1 MDVVIARSEATRQP
15 LAGKVLIMT
24 MTHRFILAIST
35 LLLTACG
42 AQAPEIKTTTGL
54 AMGTSYT
61 VKWIASET
69 IDDSQFSSQINQ
81 VIRQVEDSMSTY
93 MDASDLSGLNGAE
106 AGVWHSVPTAM
117 AQLIEQAQGISAATQ
132 GAFDITVGPVV
143 DLWGFGPNPKP
154 ETIPTL
160 AQLEE
165 LRPLVG
171 YQYIQVRI
179 KPAAIKKSRASAIDL
194 SAIAKGYGVDE
205 VALWLQ
211 EKGIEHYLVE
221 IGGELR
227 TKGRKPNG
235 QSWRIAIESPA
246 EQARSVFQVV
256 RVEDRAIATSGNYRN
271 YYEEGGVRYSHTLD
285 PNTLQPVRHKLAS
298 VTVMADNAAT
308 ADALA
313 TALMVMGETQG
324 PEWAAMH
331 NVPAYFII
339 WQADQF
345 IAKPVAG
352 FEEFIEP

>member
-1 MDVVIARSEATRQP
+1 
-15 LAGKVLIMT
+15 MT
-24 MTHRFILAIST
+24 MIHRFILAIST

-42 AQAPEIKTTTGL
+42 AQAPEIKTVTGL

-61 VKWIASET
+61 VKWWPNET
-69 IDDSQFSSQINQ
+69 IDDSQFSSHINQ
-81 VIRQVEDSMSTY
+81 VIRRVEDSMSTY
-93 MDASDLSGLNGAE
+93 LDASDLSGLNGAQ
-106 AGVWHSVPTAM
+106 AGVWHSVPAPM
-117 AQLIEQAQGISAATQ
+117 AQLVAQAQAISKSTN

-143 DLWGFGPNPKP
+143 DLWGFGPQPKP
-154 ETIPTL
+154 TKIPTS
-160 AQLEE
+160 AQLEV

-171 YQYIQVRI
+171 YEYIQVQVH
-179 KPAAIKKSRASAIDL
+179 PAAIKKLRASAIDL
-194 SAIAKGYGVDE
+194 SAIAKGYGVDQ

-211 EKGIEHYLVE
+211 EQGIEHYLVE

-227 TKGRKPNG
+227 TKGRKPSG

-271 YYEEGGVRYSHTLD
+271 YYEEDGVRYSHTLN
-285 PNTLQPVRHKLAS
+285 PKTLQPVRHKLAS

-339 WQADQF
+339 WQADKF
-345 IAKPVAG
+345 IAKPTSG
-352 FEEFIEP
+352 FEQFIEP